1 MSTNTKPTIEE
12 VLDLETGEIVM
23 SAVFFNRSFDLVTQ
37 ARGEQEK
44 ANQHLQNG
52 WLVCAVC
59 GKNVRIL
66 GGKDSQT
73 LARSKNFHFAH
84 LHNSDDCPIKTTS
97 KYSKQDINR
106 MKYRGVP
113 ESRLHI
119 ELKEQIAKGLR
130 LNQHNKGQVTS
141 VNVEQVIR
149 SLDEVNW
156 KKPDINA
163 VFNQKKIAIELQ
175 LSTTWL
181 DVIVSRQHFYKEQGI
196 FILWIFNIFE
206 ASDDFRKLTQ
216 SDIIYSNNYNA
227 FVLDPDAIKK
237 INDNQDLVLQCY
249 YLHYY
254 ADKAKLRSK
263 WLHVVVTLDQLIFDP
278 LKLQVYYHDV
288 KKEKAAAEKTV
299 AAYIA
304 AETARETE
312 EREERNRLRSEKNYM
327 ERQVRAIG
335 KEIKELEEEQ
345 SNLARNGTTIGKE
358 LSAVAL
364 KLEQIAEK
372 TTDIYSR
379 LASPSWF
386 NIPGA
391 VMEVVDAYGKR
402 LKAIKAYITDD
413 ESERSLT
420 ESKLKNINACEQ
432 KTVNNRLYH
441 IIDKIKKWDYILEN
455 YETMYSFRTDQVV
468 NLFCSPKLEPLNKL
482 QIEQLRRNA
491 QVLFLADFSDKIK
504 SYEAEII
511 RLSRR
516 RSKLDGFI
524 DHDKEKFFIA
534 VSQSLTNIY
543 RQEETKLLEDL
554 HRNNLELA
562 ENQQVIDDKLKESK
576 ELNEKIEELYYV
588 DYSDDD

>member
-1 MSTNTKPTIEE
+1 MSPNAKPTIEE
-12 VLDLETGEIVM
+12 VLDLETGEIVK
-23 SAVFFNRSFDLVTQ
+23 SAVFFKKSFDLVTQ

-44 ANQHLQNG
+44 ANQHLRNG

-66 GGKDSQT
+66 GGKDSHT

-84 LHNSDDCPIKTTS
+84 LYNSDDCPIKTTS

-130 LNQHNKGQVTS
+130 LNQHSKGQVTS

-149 SLDEVNW
+149 SLDEINW

-163 VFNQKKIAIELQ
+163 VFNEKKIAIELQ

-196 FILWIFNIFE
+196 FILWVFNIFE

-227 FVLDPDAIKK
+227 FVLDSDTIKK
-237 INDNQDLVLQCY
+237 IDDDQDLVLQCY

-254 ADKAKLRSK
+254 ADKATLRSK

-278 LKLQVYYHDV
+278 LKLQVYYRDV
-288 KKEKAAAEKTV
+288 KKEKAAAEKTI

-327 ERQVRAIG
+327 ERQVRTIG
-335 KEIKELEEEQ
+335 KEIKELEGEQ
-345 SNLARNGTTIGKE
+345 SNLNRNGVTIEKE

-364 KLEQIAEK
+364 KLAQIAEK
-372 TTDIYSR
+372 TADIYSR

-386 NIPGA
+386 NIPDA
-391 VMEVVDAYGKR
+391 VMEIVDAYSKR
-402 LKAIKAYITDD
+402 LKAIKTYISTD
-413 ESERSLT
+413 ESEKALID
-420 ESKLKNINACEQ
+420 SKLKNINACEQ
-432 KTVNNRLYH
+432 KVVNNRVYH
-441 IIDKIKKWDYILEN
+441 IIDKIKNWDYIQEN
-455 YETMYSFRTDQVV
+455 YETMYNFRTDQVV
-468 NLFCSPKLEPLNKL
+468 NLFSSPKLEPLNKL
-482 QIEQLRRNA
+482 QIEQLRRNV
-491 QVLFLADFSDKIK
+491 QVLFLADFADKIK
-504 SYEAEII
+504 GYEAEIV
-511 RLSRR
+511 RLNRR

-524 DHDKEKFFIA
+524 DHDKLKFFTAI
-534 VSQSLTNIY
+534 SQSLTNIY
-543 RQEETKLLEDL
+543 SQEETKLLTDL
-554 HRNNLELA
+554 DRNNIA
-562 ENQQVIDDKLKESK
+562 ITENQQLIDDKLKNCK

-588 DYSDDD
+588 DYWDD